1 MKQNNKR
8 NLSAASLAVILLL
21 AVITFF
27 AKKEDSGDTGAL
39 IQNESFV
46 ETQLV
51 QQEEHSGTKQ
61 DLEQGDIE
69 QSSRLQQQD
78 AETEQEILE
87 EDSSTEST
95 QLEKTQQQNT
105 EIKNAAEEI
114 LTYQFRKEQYLTQHF
129 QKHGAEFPYDT
140 EEEYLQG
147 ANKVIN
153 NPASLHKIE
162 AEDGDDVYY
171 LEETNEFVIVSTDGY
186 IRTYFKPNSGIDY
199 YNRQ

>member
-27 AKKEDSGDTGAL
+27 AKKEDSGDTEAL

-51 QQEEHSGTKQ
+51 QQEE
-61 DLEQGDIE
+61 QGDIE

-78 AETEQEILE
+78 TETEQEILE